1 MAAGT
6 RAANKAAVS
15 PLMKKLSGY
24 IAGAARKSPP
34 KHVVEKT
41 KHHILDTLAAMVSGA
56 RLHPGR
62 MTLSYAKTLGGKA
75 EATVVGAKVQTSAVN
90 AALINAMLAHADETD
105 DSHAPSWCH
114 PGCAIVASALAMGE
128 RERSNGTAFLRA
140 VTLGYD
146 IGTRLNISLN
156 PVDFRRL
163 GHMTHCFGPTFG
175 AAAASASL
183 AKLDAD
189 RVRHVLSYT
198 AQQTGGLSTYMRD
211 LEHIEKA
218 FDFGGMAARNGM
230 FATTMVAAGC
240 SGVDDVFSGER
251 NFYHAFDESR
261 RMKGIKPDP
270 QVLVRGL
277 GSNYEIL
284 RTNIKRW
291 TVGSPIQAPLD
302 SLLELIRTYK
312 IREPDVEKVTVRV
325 STTGANTVINREM
338 PDICMQYM
346 CAVML
351 LDGTA
356 TFISAHDE
364 KRMTHPKV
372 MKVRAKIELIGDEY
386 LQSLVP
392 ERHGIVEIKLKDGRT
407 VKHHTRG
414 VRGTAQNPM
423 TTPEVDEK
431 CYDLM
436 APVIGKARARKLCD
450 TVWNIEKVKDV
461 RALRPLLRA

>member
-1 MAAGT
+1 MAAK
-6 RAANKAAVS
+6 KAAAIS

-24 IAGAARKSPP
+24 IAGATKKSPP
-34 KHVVEKT
+34 KNVVEKT
-41 KHHILDTLAAMVSGA
+41 KHHILDTLAAMVSGS
-56 RLHPGR
+56 RLLPGKI
-62 MTLSYAKTLGGKA
+62 TLSYAKTLGGKP
-75 EATVVGAKVQTSAVN
+75 EALVVGSKIVTSAVN
-90 AALINAMLAHADETD
+90 AALVNAMLAHADETD

-114 PGCAIVASALAMGE
+114 PGCAIVGSALAMGE
-128 RERSNGTAFLRA
+128 RERSDGTSFLRA

-146 IGTRLNISLN
+146 VGTRLNISLN
-156 PVDFRRL
+156 PLDFRKL

-175 AAAASASL
+175 AAAASAAL
-183 AKLDAD
+183 AKLDGD
-189 RVRHVLSYT
+189 QVRHVLSYT
-198 AQQTGGLSTYMRD
+198 AQQAGGLSTYMRD
-211 LEHIEKA
+211 LDHIEKA

-230 FATTMVAAGC
+230 AATTMVASGC
-240 SGVDDVFSGER
+240 TGVEDVFSGER
-251 NFYHAFDESR
+251 NFYIAFDESR
-261 RMKGIKPDP
+261 RTGIKPDP
-270 QVLVRGL
+270 ETLVRGL
-277 GSNYEIL
+277 GSHYEIM

-291 TVGSPIQAPLD
+291 TVGSPIQAALD
-302 SLLELIRTYK
+302 SLLELIRAHN
-312 IREPDVEKVTVRV
+312 IREGDVEKVIVRV
-325 STTGANTVINREM
+325 STSGANTVDNREM

-364 KRMTHPKV
+364 KRMHNDREV
-372 MKVRAKIELIGDEY
+372 MRVRANKIELVGDEY

-392 ERHGIVEIKLKDGRT
+392 ERHGIVEIKLKDGRE
-407 VKHHTRG
+407 VKHHTKA

-436 APVIGKARARKLCD
+436 APVLGKKRARTLCD

-461 RALRPLLRA
+461 RKLRPLLQA

>member
-1 MAAGT
+1 MAATKGGKT
-6 RAANKAAVS
+6 AVS
-15 PLMKKLSGY
+15 PVMKKLSTY
-24 IAGAARKSPP
+24 IAGALKKSPP
-34 KHVVEKT
+34 RHVVEKT

-56 RLHPGR
+56 KLVPGR
-62 MTLSYAKTLGGKA
+62 VTLSYAKTLGGRA
-75 EATVVGAKVQTSAVN
+75 EALVVGTRLLTNAVN
-90 AALINAMLAHADETD
+90 AATVNAMLAHADETD

-128 RERSNGTAFLRA
+128 RERSSGTAFLRA

-146 IGTRLNISLN
+146 VGTRLNLSLN
-156 PVDFRRL
+156 PVDFRKL

-175 AAAASASL
+175 AAATAAAL

-189 RVRHVLSYT
+189 RIRHVLSYT

-211 LEHIEKA
+211 LDHIEKA

-230 FATTMVAAGC
+230 SAATMVAAGC
-240 SGVDDVFSGER
+240 TGVEDVFSGER
-251 NFYHAFDESR
+251 NFYFAFDESR
-261 RMKGIKPDP
+261 RLKGLKPDP
-270 QVLVRGL
+270 RRLVAGL

-291 TVGSPIQAPLD
+291 TVGSPIQAALD
-302 SLLELIRTYK
+302 SLLELIRAHG

-325 STTGANTVINREM
+325 STTGANTVNNREM

-356 TFISAHDE
+356 TFASAHDE
-364 KRMTHPKV
+364 RRMTDPKV
-372 MKVRAKIELIGDEY
+372 MKVRAKIDLVGDAW
-386 LQSLVP
+386 LQSLIP
-392 ERHGIVEIKLKDGRT
+392 ERHGIVEIRLKNGRT
-407 VKHHTRG
+407 VKHHTKA

-431 CYDLM
+431 CFDLM
-436 APVIGKARARKLCD
+436 APVLGRRRARTLCD
-450 TVWNIEKVKDV
+450 TVWKIEQVKDV
-461 RALRPLLRA
+461 RRLRALLRA

>member
-1 MAAGT
+1 MAAKKT
-6 RAANKAAVS
+6 AVS

-24 IAGAARKSPP
+24 IAGAAKKSPP
-34 KHVVEKT
+34 KLVVEKT
-41 KHHILDTLAAMVSGA
+41 KHHILDTLAAMVSGS
-56 RLHPGR
+56 RLLPGK
-62 MTLSYAKTLGGKA
+62 MTLSYAKTLGGRP
-75 EATVVGAKVQTSAVN
+75 EALVVGSKLLTSAVN
-90 AALINAMLAHADETD
+90 AALANAMLAHADETD

-128 RERSNGTAFLRA
+128 REQSDGTSFMRA

-146 IGTRLNISLN
+146 IGTRLNLSLN
-156 PVDFRRL
+156 PVNFRNL

-175 AAAASASL
+175 AAAASAAL
-183 AKLDAD
+183 AKLDTD
-189 RVRHVLSYT
+189 QVRHVLSYT

-211 LEHIEKA
+211 LDHIEKA
-218 FDFGGMAARNGM
+218 FDFGGMAARNGVS
-230 FATTMVAAGC
+230 ATTMVASGC
-240 SGVDDVFSGER
+240 TGVEDVFSGER
-251 NFYHAFDESR
+251 NFFFAFDESR
-261 RMKGIKPDP
+261 RTGIKPDP
-270 QVLVRGL
+270 NTLVRGL
-277 GSNYEIL
+277 GSNYEIM

-302 SLLELIRTYK
+302 SLLELIRAHNIK
-312 IREPDVEKVTVRV
+312 EGDVEKIVVRV
-325 STTGANTVINREM
+325 STSGANTVNNREM

-364 KRMTHPKV
+364 KRMRDPKV

-392 ERHGIVEIKLKDGRT
+392 ERHGIVEIKLTDGRT
-407 VKHHTRG
+407 VRHHTKA

-436 APVIGKARARKLCD
+436 VPVLGKKRARALCD
-450 TVWNIEKVKDV
+450 TVWNIEQVKDV
-461 RALRPLLRA
+461 RKLRPLLQA

>member
-1 MAAGT
+1 MAAKKKT
-6 RAANKAAVS
+6 AVS
-15 PLMKKLSGY
+15 PLMTKLSTY
-24 IAGAARKSPP
+24 IAGAVKKSPP

-56 RLHPGR
+56 KLKPGR
-62 MTLSYAKTLGGKA
+62 ITLSYAKTLGGKP
-75 EATVVGAKVQTSAVN
+75 EALVVGTKLLTSSVN

-114 PGCAIVASALAMGE
+114 PGCAIVASSMAMGE
-128 RERSNGTAFLRA
+128 RERSNGTDFLRA

-156 PVDFRRL
+156 PVDFRKL

-175 AAAASASL
+175 AAAASAAL
-183 AKLDAD
+183 AKLNSDQ
-189 RVRHVLSYT
+189 VRHVLSYT

-211 LEHIEKA
+211 LDHIEKA

-230 FATTMVAAGC
+230 SATTMVAAGC
-240 SGVDDVFSGER
+240 TGVEDVFSGER

-261 RMKGIKPDP
+261 RMNGIKPDP
-270 QVLVRGL
+270 QVLIRGL
-277 GSNYEIL
+277 GSNFEIM

-302 SLLELIRTYK
+302 SLLELIRQYDIK
-312 IREPDVEKVTVRV
+312 EADVEKMIVRV
-325 STTGANTVINREM
+325 STTGANTVNNREM

-364 KRMTHPKV
+364 KRMTNPKV
-372 MKVRAKIELIGDEY
+372 MKVRAKIQLIGDAY

-407 VKHHTRG
+407 VKHHTKG

-436 APVIGKARARKLCD
+436 APVLGKARARKLCD
-450 TVWNIEKVKDV
+450 TIWNIEKVKDV
-461 RALRPLLRA
+461 RALRPLLRS

>member
-1 MAAGT
+1 MAVKKT
-6 RAANKAAVS
+6 AAIS

-24 IAGAARKSPP
+24 IAGATRKSPP
-34 KHVVEKT
+34 KEVVEVT

-56 RLHPGR
+56 KLLPGR
-62 MTLSYAKTLGGKA
+62 VTLSYAKTLGGKP
-75 EATVVGAKVQTSAVN
+75 EALVVGTRLLTSTVN

-128 RERSNGTAFLRA
+128 REHSDGTSFMRA

-146 IGTRLNISLN
+146 VCARLNISLN
-156 PVDFRRL
+156 PIDFRKL

-175 AAAASASL
+175 AAAASAAL
-183 AKLDAD
+183 AKLDGD
-189 RVRHVLSYT
+189 QVRHVLSYT

-211 LEHIEKA
+211 LDHIEKA

-230 FATTMVAAGC
+230 SATTMVASGC
-240 SGVDDVFSGER
+240 TGVEDVFSGER
-251 NFYHAFDESR
+251 NFYMAFDESR
-261 RMKGIKPDP
+261 RTGIKPDP
-270 QVLVRGL
+270 ETLVRGL
-277 GSNYEIL
+277 GSNYEIM

-302 SLLELIRTYK
+302 SLLELIRANNIK
-312 IREPDVEKVTVRV
+312 ADDVEKLVVRV
-325 STTGANTVINREM
+325 STTGANTVNNREM

-346 CAVML
+346 CAVMM

-364 KRMTHPKV
+364 KRMADPKV

-392 ERHGIVEIKLKDGRT
+392 ERHGIVEIKLKDGRELR
-407 VKHHTRG
+407 HHTKA

-423 TTPEVDEK
+423 TRPEVDEK

-436 APVIGKARARKLCD
+436 APVLGKKRSRMLCD
-450 TVWNIEKVKDV
+450 TIWNIEKVKDV
-461 RALRPLLRA
+461 RKLRPLLRA